1 MLSTVNQWIDTA
13 RALLAKQVHI
23 PLIDNGEIDMTEE
36 IWEAWEYGD
45 SPLREAVDNVLS
57 RDPDD
62 PAGRFVALNA
72 YYRLMTDD
80 PPEDGALIP
89 EELREHLGYLVRLRD
104 VNSCVEVC
112 TIRWEIVNA
121 CAVHDHPRA
130 LALCDQLGDLLPAG
144 ERQYMSGRLHF
155 LIALVHTWDTEESLE
170 LWDLPLGP
178 APDGLRGVWRWLN
191 ATILHCAGIQK
202 VPTRAS
208 VTEEDKDHLRDAI
221 KHLEKA
227 VASEHSLP
235 ASTRFML
242 ARSYASIGD
251 GYNSAKHY
259 KWMLDHQ
266 NLFRQSC
273 VDEQGPLSNMN
284 MNMERF
290 SKTLVPGIHACLVNA
305 YDDAGELDKAISAA
319 EAWITA
325 CPDHLGTYERMAR
338 LQQERPNPVAAA
350 ECMRKEYDRNP
361 ALGEDPNISIILALG
376 GIISLSRLDEALK
389 SIAATHPQEHALVES
404 VVKNHWPAFAQL
416 DTDSRQR
423 WVSGAWLLG
432 TNAPQGAGISV
443 HCFAWVVERE
453 LRTAI
458 FEPFAEYV
466 RSHSDVL
473 EQCTDDEATREFCR
487 YLKGRG
493 LFTLGP
499 MFKVFGFTRRPAS
512 RIIASFAEWLKRDR
526 PWLISGL
533 DRLRTDKIVYFRNRE
548 DHADIRTI
556 KTDEGEEMSKICRE
570 VINLLHPR

>member
-1 MLSTVNQWIDTA
+1 VETLNIVNQWIDTA
-13 RALLAKQVHI
+13 RTFLAKQVHI
-23 PLIDNGEIDMTEE
+23 PLIDNDEIDMTKE
-36 IWEAWEYGD
+36 IWDAWEDGD
-45 SPLREAVDNVLS
+45 GPLREAMDNVLS

-62 PAGRFVALNA
+62 LAARFVALNA
-72 YYRLMTDD
+72 YYRLMTAD
-80 PPEDGALIP
+80 PPEDGELSL

-104 VNSCVEVC
+104 VNSCVDVC

-121 CAVHDHPRA
+121 CAVHDYPRA

-170 LWDLPLGP
+170 RWDLPLGP
-178 APDGLRGVWRWLN
+178 APGDLRGVWHWSN
-191 ATILHCAGIQK
+191 AVTLCCAGIQK
-202 VPTRAS
+202 FPERAS

-227 VASEHSLP
+227 IASEHSLP

-273 VDEQGPLSNMN
+273 VDELGPLPGT
-284 MNMERF
+284 EWF

-305 YDDAGELDKAISAA
+305 YDDAGEIDKAVSAA

-325 CPDHLGTYERMAR
+325 CPDHLGTCERMAR
-338 LQQERPNPVAAA
+338 LQQKRGDYGAAA
-350 ECMRKEYDRNP
+350 EWLRREADRNP
-361 ALGEDPNISIILALG
+361 ALGEDPNVSIILALG

-389 SIAATHPQEHALVES
+389 SIAATHAQEHALVES
-404 VVKNHWPAFAQL
+404 VVKNYWPAFLQL
-416 DTDSRQR
+416 DNDSRQR
-423 WVSGAWLLG
+423 WVTGTWLLG
-432 TNAPQGAGISV
+432 TNAPQGAGTSV
-443 HCFAWVVERE
+443 HCFAGIVERE

-466 RSHSDVL
+466 RSRSDVL
-473 EQCTDDEATREFCR
+473 AQCTDDEATREFCR

-493 LFTLGP
+493 LFTLGQ
-499 MFKVFGFTRRPAS
+499 MFKVFGFTRRPAL

-533 DRLRTDKIVYFRNRE
+533 DRLRTDKIVDFRNRE

-556 KTDEGEEMSKICRE
+556 KTDEAEEMSRICRE